1 MLNDLTEVE
10 DLDEL
15 IKQIPETRIQA
26 AMKAIERILR
36 DLEKEVNEISEEMAE
51 KRNITKLYD
60 KKIEKSIFT
69 AS

>member
-1 MLNDLTEVE
+1 MLNDFAEVE

-26 AMKAIERILR
+26 AMKAIEKILR

-60 KKIEKSIFT
+60 KKIDKSIFT